1 MREIGRFDRVSKF
14 SLDGIVSFKVMP
26 GKYCVGNILHGN
38 HRYCFQ
44 KIDSGYQCNSCFRYN
59 PFNFCSF
66 CSGTRCYLK
75 KKICGEHIVYLATFA
90 NILKVGVASAK
101 RFPQRVIEQG
111 ADYATIIAQ
120 TEDGL
125 EARRIESEIKK
136 KFNIT
141 DKMYSRQKRELLHKK
156 EARELGRHLITVAYA
171 DVIDTIPL
179 EKRAEIDVLDLS
191 ENYVELE
198 QRPVIQEISDNTDIC
213 GKVIGN
219 KGNFLVLKVSN
230 DNLMF
235 NCYDLVGRVV
245 RVG

>member
-1 MREIGRFDRVSKF
+1 
-14 SLDGIVSFKVMP
+14 L
-26 GKYCVGNILHGN
+26 
-38 HRYCFQ
+38 
-44 KIDSGYQCNSCFRYN
+44 
-59 PFNFCSF
+59 
-66 CSGTRCYLK
+66 
-75 KKICGEHIVYLATFA
+75 
-90 NILKVGVASAK
+90 
-101 RFPQRVIEQG
+101 
-111 ADYATIIAQ
+111 IA
-120 TEDGL
+120 
-125 EARRIESEIKK
+125 
-136 KFNIT
+136 
-141 DKMYSRQKRELLHKK
+141 
-156 EARELGRHLITVAYA
+156 VAYA

-219 KGNFLVLKVSN
+219 KGNFLVLKVNS